1 MNETPALREL
11 SNPKIGYVPISLDF
25 GRDEVFSDIEDDAM
39 ILPAAGLAVAV
50 LAHCLSKDDD
60 WLSRN
65 ELLRV
70 VIPGDTET
78 KLSAANALC
87 DVGLWV
93 PQSRGGK
100 EGWMIGMSSALED
113 KRARY
118 EHASNAARARY
129 RKAKDAIVTPDPDEP
144 EEESPF

>member
-25 GRDEVFSDIEDDAM
+25 GRDEVFSDIDDERL
-39 ILPAAGLAVAV
+39 ILPAAGLAVAA

-70 VIPGDTET
+70 VIPGDSET
-78 KLSAANALC
+78 KLAAAEALC
-87 DVGLWV
+87 EVGLWV
-93 PQSRGGK
+93 AEVRGGK
-100 EGWMIGMSSALED
+100 DGWMIGMSSALAD

-129 RKAKDAIVTPDPDEP
+129 RKAKETSTTPVTFTE